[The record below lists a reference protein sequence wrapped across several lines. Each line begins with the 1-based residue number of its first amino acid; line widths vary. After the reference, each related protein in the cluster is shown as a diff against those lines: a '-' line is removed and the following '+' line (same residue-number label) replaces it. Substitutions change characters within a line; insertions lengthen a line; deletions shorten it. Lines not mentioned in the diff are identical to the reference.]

1 MLKNIKFLT
10 CADIPEM
17 VLVRAH
23 FNGLI
28 KNIFLRD
35 SEIQRI
41 SNDSRET
48 VYELRVPNTRR
59 RGDHY
64 IQDIW
69 KSKEEIINESF
80 NAILLTLPPD
90 HLGQIVA
97 DIFDVNPTLPLSLAT
112 LEWERD
118 IGSVIGDP
126 DIVLCDESQKHIFL
140 IELKIQA
147 KKTNGKFSLQQ
158 HTKYSNLAQILESE
172 GKLVKVAL
180 LAPSEDATKSIV
192 SKEINWF
199 DYDCKGKT
207 FIPLKENING
217 KPSFVTNN
225 TVTDYPSYLDY
236 QNKEI
241 KTYGLNIQ
249 PDKYSIFRYI
259 SFIEFGSELIK
270 VAPHLSKPF
279 AFIDSY
285 STY

>member
-80 NAILLTLPPD
+80 NAIL
-90 HLGQIVA
+90 
-97 DIFDVNPTLPLSLAT
+97 
-112 LEWERD
+112 
-118 IGSVIGDP
+118 
-126 DIVLCDESQKHIFL
+126 
-140 IELKIQA
+140 
-147 KKTNGKFSLQQ
+147 
-158 HTKYSNLAQILESE
+158 
-172 GKLVKVAL
+172 
-180 LAPSEDATKSIV
+180 
-192 SKEINWF
+192 
-199 DYDCKGKT
+199 
-207 FIPLKENING
+207 
-217 KPSFVTNN
+217 
-225 TVTDYPSYLDY
+225 
-236 QNKEI
+236 
-241 KTYGLNIQ
+241 
-249 PDKYSIFRYI
+249 
-259 SFIEFGSELIK
+259 
-270 VAPHLSKPF
+270 
-279 AFIDSY
+279 
-285 STY
+285 